1 MKFENEN
8 QIINESAKEIVK
20 NHLNWSNSL
29 DSIPSENGNRFYGD
43 MIDAYIDAI
52 HGEDW
57 DYDGDEYKRISEI
70 VLPMYEKAME
80 QADNK
85 WNAMMAVMDI

>member
-1 MKFENEN
+1 MKFENET
-8 QIINESAKEIVK
+8 QFINEASKEIVK

-29 DSIPSENGNRFYGD
+29 DSMPSEGSHRFYGN

-57 DYDGDEYKRISEI
+57 NYDADEYKRIAEI

-85 WNAMMAVMDI
+85 WNAMLAVMDV